1 MSQWLCYGRHFK
13 GWEEKHKN
21 VWSRCNKSSRGF
33 TVYQKCDLEDILLLK
48 DNSDEYYTANNFP
61 PLIVKTETLEQLVNF
76 KWDQV
81 SSQLQSIIL
90 GWEYQVVDLD
100 QIFWSARNPI
110 EYLSKNPSWYIA
122 EPFGSSSVENTSLL
136 HIPVKWLISTDYY
149 QKITLLTW
157 RSCQMNVTAKVYY
170 SSFYLSRRNGWSL
183 FKPLLLLW
191 CYMILSIIFLN
202 RWVFPFI
209 TNDSTYIF
217 CPRFSTSTGMFPIWW
232 PTTAT
237 DIWKLR
243 RKWSKLHVIYFSII
257 ISSWISMM

>member
-1 MSQWLCYGRHFK
+1 MSQWLRYGRNFK

-61 PLIVKTETLEQLVNF
+61 PLIVKAETLEQLVNF

-90 GWEYQVVDLD
+90 GWEYQVFDLD

-170 SSFYLSRRNGWSL
+170 SSFYLSRRNGDGMGNPVTLRYPRGPDSSMVEHL
-183 FKPLLLLW
+183 VQFQKGLGLSPGPVTFHAAIGSYDSKVLPRRPHAPLL
-191 CYMILSIIFLN
+191 
-202 RWVFPFI
+202 
-209 TNDSTYIF
+209 D
-217 CPRFSTSTGMFPIWW
+217 
-232 PTTAT
+232 
-237 DIWKLR
+237 
-243 RKWSKLHVIYFSII
+243 
-257 ISSWISMM
+257 